1 MIIERFTYE
10 VFIDFTG
17 DSMRILTTPM
27 CEGILRIAGVMG
39 YDVTRKPE
47 DEDADILFVLSETP
61 ATGAVKLKLNTFPQI
76 REAIGTVFRAVQEVD
91 PGSLRYSSVDEIDF
105 EVCSPW
111 WHDPAGLREMNS
123 KIKIRVYSDFLREI
137 VEDMGFTIV
146 DLNEDFTVCPDY
158 MELDCIRV
166 PSHRNLPVD
175 PVKRALFRYTYLE
188 RKLCT
193 KL

>member
-1 MIIERFTYE
+1 MIIERFIHE

-39 YDVTRKPE
+39 YNVTRKPE

-61 ATGAVKLKLNTFPQI
+61 VSGAVKLKLNTFPQI
-76 REAIGTVFRAVQEVD
+76 REAIGTVFRTVQEVD
-91 PGSLRYSSVDEIDF
+91 PGSLRHSSVDEIDF

-111 WHDPAGLREMNS
+111 WHDPAYLREMNS
-123 KIKIRVYSDFLREI
+123 KIKVRVYSDFLREI
-137 VEDMGFTIV
+137 VEDMGFNIV
-146 DLNEDFTVCPDY
+146 DGGEDFTVCPDY